1 MIERGIIRLEAFK
14 KMEEFLVDDV
24 KMNTPKVR
32 KGKKSYYLYSIP
44 KGLMAFCYF
53 DIGLIS
59 Y

>member
-1 MIERGIIRLEAFK
+1 
-14 KMEEFLVDDV
+14 MEEFVVDDV

-32 KGKKSYYLYSIP
+32 KGKKSYYLYSIE

-53 DIGLIS
+53 YIGLIS